1 MQRAV
6 FSFYG
11 FYGVLLL
18 LLFAPAANAAALPNE
33 VSYTIDAEL
42 DPVRNVIVGRE
53 TVDFVNHTGET
64 LEEIYFHVYPNAFKR
79 GSNSY
84 YQRELQRLGGVTNLD
99 VLYADPDDDA
109 FLTVERV
116 VRWDPRLGLAVPL
129 EFSVE
134 DTLLTVRLREP
145 LPEGGSLRLQ
155 FDFVYDLMEAPPG
168 SEFAARWA
176 IRSGHREGV
185 YTIALWYPKLAAY
198 DERGWHLEPYS
209 YLGEFYGDFARYD
222 VQITVPREFVVGVT
236 GRRELEAIR
245 EEAGKKTLRFLA
257 EGVHDFAWVA
267 SPRYRVE
274 EVELEGVTVRVLTLD
289 LPTLTPKVL
298 RSLEFFAERFGPYA
312 YPVLT
317 AAQVTVGG
325 GMEYPGI
332 ILIAGGS
339 EYEVSHEVA
348 HQWWYGAV
356 GNDEYDEAWLDEGFA
371 TYSQELY
378 FIEALGFS
386 EPRARSTWEFR
397 EPGEPVLQPASEYPS
412 FRVYAQAV
420 YVKGAG
426 ILWMLKGLL
435 GSETFDQ
442 ILREYYARFV
452 FQNVRT
458 PDFIAVAEEVSGWE
472 LGWFFDPWLRTTQT
486 LDFSVVGVESSRQE
500 DGRYLYRVTV
510 RRDGEI
516 KMPVDVAFTTVGGDV
531 QTLRWD
537 GVAPE
542 FTWEWITT
550 EPLVSV
556 EIDPQRRVLEED
568 RADNLWRSRATATL
582 PGSSSWVLV
591 GLSAVA
597 LCRLLPSL
605 ADQGRARARARGRE

>member
-1 MQRAV
+1 MLRAV
-6 FSFYG
+6 CYSLA
-11 FYGVLLL
+11 LLVAL
-18 LLFAPAANAAALPNE
+18 PLIVHAAIPPNE
-33 VSYTIDAEL
+33 VAYTIDAEL
-42 DPVRNVIVGRE
+42 DPTRNVVVGRQ
-53 TVDFVNHTGET
+53 TVDFTNRTGQA
-64 LEEIYFHVYPNAFKR
+64 LEELYFHVYPNAFKR

-84 YQRELQRLGGVTNLD
+84 YQRELKERAGVPD
-99 VLYADPDDDA
+99 VDVIYADPDDDA

-116 VRWDPRLGLAVPL
+116 AYRDPLGVEIPL

-134 DTLLTVRLREP
+134 DTLLAVKLREP
-145 LPEGGSLRLQ
+145 LPDGESLELE

-209 YLGEFYGDFARYD
+209 YLGEFYGDFGDYD
-222 VQITVPREFVVGVT
+222 VQITVPQEFAVGAT
-236 GRRELEAIR
+236 GVLEFEALS
-245 EEAGKKTLRFLA
+245 EEAGTKTLRFLA

-274 EVELEGVTVRVLTLD
+274 EVSLNGVLVRILTLD

-298 RSLEFFAERFGPYA
+298 RSLEFFSERFGPYA

-332 ILIAGGS
+332 VMIAGGS

-378 FIEALGFS
+378 FLEALGYS
-386 EPRARSTWEFR
+386 EALARSTWEFH
-397 EPGEPVLQPASEYPS
+397 EPGEPVLQPASEFPS
-412 FRVYAQAV
+412 LRVYAQAV

-426 ILWMLKGLL
+426 VLWMLRGLL
-435 GSETFDQ
+435 GAETFEQ
-442 ILREYYARFV
+442 ILREYYARYA
-452 FQNVRT
+452 FQNAKTSDFVR
-458 PDFIAVAEEVSGWE
+458 VAEEVGGWE
-472 LGWFFDPWLRTTQT
+472 LDWFFDPWLRTTQT
-486 LDFSVVGVESSRQE
+486 LNFFVGRVESEPRG
-500 DGRYLYRVTV
+500 DGRYRNRVTV
-510 RRDGEI
+510 RREGEL
-516 KMPVDVAFTTVGGDV
+516 KMPVDVAFTTADGNT

-537 GVAPE
+537 GLDSAYTFE
-542 FTWEWITT
+542 FATG
-550 EPLVSV
+550 EPLESV
-556 EIDPQRRVLEED
+556 VMDPERWLLEED
-568 RADNLWRSRATATL
+568 REDNRWVAGIAAGTDPLGLGPGGQRGALGLGIFLVVAIALWAQGVAQQRS
-582 PGSSSWVLV
+582 
-591 GLSAVA
+591 
-597 LCRLLPSL
+597 
-605 ADQGRARARARGRE
+605 